1 MKTCKKLWISILSV
15 FATVCLSL
23 GIVFSPNVKASAETP
38 QLATSLSMKY
48 GASVRINKT
57 ESYEDNGIR
66 FSAVISEEEYEIV
79 RLMDNAVFGMFIM
92 PERYLMRFGDL
103 TEENVNMG
111 GVYDWKENKADTY
124 FYGGSEIQ
132 AESHRILAMTYTEL
146 PDDADNEGYKLING
160 SVVAIK
166 DDNLDMNYVGRA
178 FIRYEVDG
186 FYFYEMADWS
196 EGYVNNN
203 VRSVTGVAKKA
214 IEDTTSDLTADQRK
228 ALSDSYTV
236 KSLTL
241 QGYTAIKSEADFAAM
256 DANGKYYLANDIT
269 VSTAYANEFTGVLN
283 GNGKA
288 ITLNGVSLFNTFA
301 GTFTNANVTASTSV
315 IATMNGGLVDG
326 LTVYYTYSDA
336 AVNAIAATSKRIAR
350 VENCIV
356 YTDNSKTTFVA
367 EVGAF
372 VTNCVKTT
380 DATATY
386 KEIVFATEND
396 QIKKFVKAGADVSN
410 KFVYGASSTL
420 AGTVNS
426 WNKEF
431 ETVTADTTYY
441 ATDYETVY
449 DDTAEWTKIADSGIT
464 GATVGSTPAPYGYN
478 NVNVGAMTWATT
490 SIANCTSVRFAAKM
504 SGYFLLSGWSI
515 YSDANDWMQ
524 IVMDKQENGSWT
536 VTVHGPVYNGGAW
549 VNSYQKTDIT
559 ATTVAEAMSFVTFG
573 SYTTYATEVYGV
585 EKVIE
590 LYGTEIVEQAIAG
603 STVTTEVS
611 VPEGFEDAY
620 SYASIP
626 ANTTFADVDISG
638 YSEVKFNMWLEKGY
652 ICIVSWGAYAEN
664 AGWGKQWV
672 PIILTNNDSSWTI
685 TIEAL
690 IAGANVNPYTYTVS
704 GTKLSE
710 VLATWFDFASDSAS
724 IYITEIRGVAKE
736 VEEVEL
742 YGAEIVEQAIAGSTA
757 TTDVTVP
764 SGFEKA
770 YSYASIPAGTSF
782 ADVDISGYSEVKFNM
797 WLDAGYICIKSWG
810 AYAENAGWGKQ
821 WVPITLT
828 NNGDGSWTVL
838 IEALIAGANVNP
850 YTYTASGTKL
860 SEVLATWF
868 DFVGNASIYITE
880 IRGEKLPGWGEK
892 IADSALTG
900 ATSSVEAAPAGY
912 DAVFAKSGLAKG
924 DFAAISLSDYTEIR
938 FQLKATSW
946 ILFGGWGTYYDKRDW
961 IPWTLTKD
969 ENGSWTLR
977 IDAKLNNGA
986 TYYEEKVSG
995 NTLQEVLNKFYN
1007 DADSITVYTTE
1018 VRATLDTTPVWGD
1031 KIINSALGNAS
1042 VTEGKAPDK
1051 FENVYEKTDL
1061 TSGAFANINLSQYE
1075 AVRFWIKLNSGWM
1088 VLNNSW
1094 GTYYA
1099 HKNWTKVQLVNNN
1112 NGTWALSWYTQAQN
1126 TNGAITSESPFTATV
1141 SGSTLKA
1148 MLVNYYGDASTNAYV
1163 TELRG
1168 LKKDTPTVVVPEPE
1182 IPEETPVAL
1191 ETPEDTVLW
1200 GEQVTDNGAVGFTQ
1214 TNTVTVPNGYAS
1226 VVAGVPATTANV
1238 DGVRVGEFFEEI
1250 DVSAYSEVR
1259 FAFKSSSWMLFGGWG
1274 SYVHVPNEWVSVK
1287 MRQTAT
1293 NTWTVTVY
1301 AKNAVSGADP
1311 FTANYTGSTLQDV
1324 LLSWYNSTG
1333 ETFYMT
1339 DVRGVKGEVDNTV
1352 VIDACVLK
1360 SDVTLD
1366 STAVAPDGFE
1376 SVYKVGGT
1384 FDTDKK
1390 STTDL
1395 SNYAEVRFAVKST
1408 KYFLI
1413 DNWSVYFKES
1423 YTDWATVVMK
1433 NNGDGTWTVN
1443 VYGDVYTGSAFANP
1457 YTATYTGYSI
1467 ATILQPW
1474 YNGANIYVTELR
1486 GVPMGANCDVK
1497 ISNLT
1502 CTTVYNTTDV
1512 AAPEGYDNVYR
1523 KDGLAKGDFAAIDI
1537 SSYAEVNFQ
1546 MKANGWI
1553 LFNGWSSFI
1562 DTRNTWLPVRLV
1574 NNGGNQWTATVNGQS
1589 AATASGATLKEILGN
1604 WYSDCTDNGGFQM
1617 FVTELRG
1624 VHGTYTAN
1632 QIKAIAMLQSDK
1644 MTQTKKAA
1652 LELSNIIKEI
1662 TGVELLVEYYNNIG
1676 ELDANRRY
1684 LLLGT
1689 LAASEID
1696 TSLLTTETGYI
1707 MQKVGSHVALYA
1719 TTSDG
1724 MYNAVYGFLNT
1735 YFGVEFYT
1743 DDVMTYTNKNPLIG
1757 GAETVVFNPSIEYA
1771 WAVDGLL
1778 TDGAN
1783 DDYNWN
1789 YINRLGYSNMYSQV
1803 GGGTWHN
1810 FLTLISE
1817 EKYGASGTVA
1827 QHSEWF
1833 VTKTDV
1839 RGQSFKT
1846 LDIANYGDAIA
1857 LAVANEFAA
1866 MINENPNVDVWQFSA
1881 PDYVDSAF
1889 TANEYVAFMNKVAA
1903 NLNGQISRKVNLM
1916 LLAYNATYEA
1926 PTTDFVPQANVGFTV
1941 MAAPIGMNYYYG
1953 FDNTTFTD
1961 SNGHTNAWYL
1971 EQITAWSNKADEL
1984 YIWNYSVYFDNYFV
1998 PLDTITNM
2006 QSKYQAYVNAGA
2018 TGIYD
2023 QGSGEAKATDWA
2035 ELKAYLKVELAKNV
2049 YADVDMLI
2057 ENFMKAYYG
2066 EAAAPYMLQLLEAQQ
2081 AHYAT
2086 IAANMR
2092 GGHMT
2097 RDSLF
2102 NKSYWGTS
2110 SSNAMLT
2117 EWYGYIQSALN
2128 VTTDATLKARIQKES
2143 LTIRYL
2149 NQVLFNSS
2157 YTSNKTLT
2165 VTTVAG
2171 ATVTDSLSQIIT
2183 DAKVLGITRFAEGQ
2197 GWVCNDGTVIGTNN
2211 LKDGVI
2217 DNLA

>member
-1 MKTCKKLWISILSV
+1 MKICKKLCISILSV
-15 FATVCLSL
+15 FSTVCLSF
-23 GIVFSPNVKASAETP
+23 GIVFMSNVKSSAETP
-38 QLATSLSMKY
+38 QIATSLSMKY
-48 GASVRINKT
+48 GASVRVNKT

-92 PERYLMRFGDL
+92 PESYLMRFGDL
-103 TEENVNMG
+103 TEENVNIG

-203 VRSVTGVAKKA
+203 VRSVTGVAQKA

-228 ALSDSYTV
+228 TLSDSYTV

-288 ITLNGVSLFNTFA
+288 ITLNGVSLFNAFA
-301 GTFTNANVTASTSV
+301 GAFTNAEITASASV

-350 VENCIV
+350 VENCIL
-356 YTDNSKTTFVA
+356 YTDNSKTAFVA

-372 VTNCVKTT
+372 VSNCVKTT

-431 ETVTADTTYY
+431 ETVATDTTYY

-464 GATVGSTPAPYGYN
+464 DATAGSAPAPYGYN

-504 SGYFLLSGWSI
+504 SGFFLLDGWTI
-515 YSDANDWMQ
+515 YSETNDWLQ
-524 IVMDKQENGSWT
+524 IVMDKQGNGKWT
-536 VTVHGPVYNGGAW
+536 VTVYGPVFNGSTF
-549 VNSYQKTDIT
+549 VSSYQKTDIT

-573 SYTTYATEVYGV
+573 AYTTYATEVYGV
-585 EKVIE
+585 KVE
-590 LYGTEIVEQAIAG
+590 SNE
-603 STVTTEVS
+603 TEVVAQALTDS
-611 VPEGFEDAY
+611 TASQEAAPDGFTKVY
-620 SYASIP
+620 SK
-626 ANTTFADVDISG
+626 TGFVKGDFADVNVEQ
-638 YSEVKFNMWLEKGY
+638 YSSFRFMVKANSWILFNGWASYIDKRSAWLP
-652 ICIVSWGAYAEN
+652 VN
-664 AGWGKQWV
+664 ATCTDG
-672 PIILTNNDSSWTI
+672 SWT
-685 TIEAL
+685 
-690 IAGANVNPYTYTVS
+690 VTVDGTERPCVAS
-704 GTKLSE
+704 GTTLNAIFANWYSDTASIEISITE
-710 VLATWFDFASDSAS
+710 VL
-724 IYITEIRGVAKE
+724 GVKVE
-736 VEEVEL
+736 VEEVTP
-742 YGAEIVEQAIAGSTA
+742 YGVEVVEQAIAGSTA
-757 TTDVTVP
+757 TTAVTAP
-764 SGFEKA
+764 AGFEHA
-770 YSYASIPAGTSF
+770 YEYASIPANTSF
-782 ADVDISGYSEVKFNM
+782 EAVDISGYSEVKFNM

-828 NNGDGSWTVL
+828 NNGDGSWTIL
-838 IEALIAGANVNP
+838 IEALLAGASQNP
-850 YTYTASGTKL
+850 YSYSVTGTTL
-860 SEVLATWF
+860 DAVLATWF

-946 ILFGGWGTYYDKRDW
+946 ILFGGWGTYYDKRAW

-969 ENGSWTLR
+969 ESGSWTLR
-977 IDAKLNNGA
+977 IDVAIGGA
-986 TYYEEKVSG
+986 EYYEEAVNG
-995 NTLQEVLNKFYN
+995 NTLQEALNKFYS
-1007 DADSITVYTTE
+1007 DAGSITVYSTE

-1031 KIINSALGNAS
+1031 KIINSALGNAT

-1075 AVRFWIKLNSGWM
+1075 EVRFWIKLNSGWM

-1099 HKNWTKVQLVNNN
+1099 HKNWTKVVLVNNDD
-1112 NGTWALSWYTQAQN
+1112 GTWSLSWYTQAQN

-1148 MLVNYYGDASTNAYV
+1148 MLANYYGDASTNAYV

-1168 LKKDTPTVVVPEPE
+1168 VKKDTPIVEVPEITE
-1182 IPEETPVAL
+1182 QPVML
-1191 ETPEDTVLW
+1191 EAQEDTVLW
-1200 GEQVTDNGAVGFTQ
+1200 GEQIADNGAIGFSQ
-1214 TNTVTVPNGYAS
+1214 ASAIVPNGYAC
-1226 VVAGVPATTANV
+1226 VVAGVPATTANG
-1238 DGVRVGEFFEEI
+1238 DGVRVGEFFNAI
-1250 DVSAYSEVR
+1250 DISAYTEVR

-1274 SYVHVPNEWVSVK
+1274 SYVHVPDEWVSVK

-1293 NTWTVTVY
+1293 NTWAVTVY

-1324 LLSWYNSTG
+1324 LLSWYNATG

-1352 VIDACVLK
+1352 MIDACVLK

-1376 SVYKVGGT
+1376 TVYKVGGT

-1395 SNYAEVRFAVKST
+1395 SGYTEVRFALKSEQF
-1408 KYFLI
+1408 FLI
-1413 DNWSVYFKES
+1413 NGWTVYFKES

-1433 NNGDGTWTVN
+1433 NNGGNSWTVT
-1443 VYGDVYTGSAFANP
+1443 VYADVFTGSAVANP
-1457 YTATYTGYSI
+1457 YTTTYTGNSI

-1486 GVPMGANCDVK
+1486 GVPTGANCDVK

-1546 MKANGWI
+1546 IQSSSWI
-1553 LFNGWSSFI
+1553 LYGSWAGYIQTPNKWI
-1562 DTRNTWLPVRLV
+1562 AVRLV
-1574 NNGGNQWTATVNGQS
+1574 NQGANAWKVFVNG
-1589 AATASGATLKEILGN
+1589 TEETKLTYTGATLNAVLAN
-1604 WYSDCTDNGGFQM
+1604 WYNDEGATFY
-1617 FVTELRG
+1617 VTELRG

-1644 MTQTKKAA
+1644 TTQTKKAA

-1662 TGVELLVEYYNNIG
+1662 TGVELLVEYYNDIS

-1689 LAASEID
+1689 LAASELD
-1696 TSLLTTETGYI
+1696 TSLLTTETGYL

-1719 TTSDG
+1719 TTRDG
-1724 MYNAVYGFLNT
+1724 MYNAVYGFLNA

-1743 DDVMTYTNKNPLIG
+1743 DSVMTCTNNNPLIG

-1783 DDYNWN
+1783 EDYNWD
-1789 YINRLGYSNMYSQV
+1789 YINRLGYSNIYSQI
-1803 GGGTWHN
+1803 GGGVWHN
-1810 FLTLISE
+1810 FLTIISE
-1817 EKYGASGTVA
+1817 EKYGENGAVA
-1827 QHSEWF
+1827 QHPEWF
-1833 VTKTDV
+1833 ITKTDAN
-1839 RGQSFKT
+1839 GQSFRT
-1846 LDIANYGDAIA
+1846 LDLNNYSDEISV
-1857 LAVANEFAA
+1857 AVANEFAA
-1866 MINENPNVDVWQFSA
+1866 MINENSQVDVWQFSA
-1881 PDYVDSAF
+1881 PDYVDSTF
-1889 TANEYVAFMNKVAA
+1889 TSNEYVDFMNEIAES
-1903 NLNGQISRKVNLM
+1903 LNGQISRKVNLM
-1916 LLAYNATYEA
+1916 LLAYNATFEA
-1926 PTTDFVPQANVGFTV
+1926 PESEFISLENVGFTV

-1961 SNGHTNAWYL
+1961 SDGHTNAWYL
-1971 EQITAWSNKADEL
+1971 EQITAWSEKVDEL

-2023 QGSGEAKATDWA
+2023 QGSSEAKVTDWA
-2035 ELKAYLKVELAKNV
+2035 ELKVYLKVELTKNV
-2049 YADVDMLI
+2049 NADVDMLI

-2081 AHYAT
+2081 THYAT
-2086 IAANMR
+2086 IATNMR

-2128 VTTDATLKARIQKES
+2128 ATTDATLKARIQKES

-2149 NQVLFNSS
+2149 NQVLFNYSG
-2157 YTSNKTLT
+2157 TKKTLT

-2171 ATVTDSLSQIIT
+2171 STVTDSLSQIIT
-2183 DAKVLGITRFAEGQ
+2183 DAKALGITRFAEGQ
-2197 GWVCNDGTVIGTNN
+2197 GWVCNDGTIIGTNN